1 MAART
6 RNALDH
12 HAVTDDVGIPEAVD
26 CRAKSTRERTVG
38 GGSRSDHDE
47 TAMNDN
53 MANHDPNASKAPEF
67 PTARAGMGF
76 DEASAAVVDYLKSVL
91 PMGFWAVT
99 RFDGLRQLYL
109 EVRDDSYGLGPG
121 GSHLWEDSFCINM
134 VAGKTPKIAP
144 DAMKIPEYAAS
155 GVAQA
160 IDIGAYV
167 GIPITQPDGELFGT
181 LCGLDPAPQS
191 DDMLQHAPLLDIFGL
206 LLSTILA
213 ADLDRTRQARE
224 LEQAE
229 LAAESDQMTGLF
241 NRRGWNRYME
251 IEEARFRRF
260 GDPGAVIVIDLDGLK
275 EVNDTEGHPA
285 GDELIKTAGRV
296 ISETI
301 RDSDIA
307 ARLGGDEFGI
317 IANSVAPA
325 DCDLLVARILDGFR
339 AAGVSGSVGHAPY
352 TVVAGFPGAFAEADA
367 SMYAEKQRRRAAR
380 AASS

>member
-1 MAART
+1 
-6 RNALDH
+6 
-12 HAVTDDVGIPEAVD
+12 
-26 CRAKSTRERTVG
+26 
-38 GGSRSDHDE
+38 
-47 TAMNDN
+47 
-53 MANHDPNASKAPEF
+53 
-67 PTARAGMGF
+67 
-76 DEASAAVVDYLKSVL
+76 
-91 PMGFWAVT
+91 
-99 RFDGLRQLYL
+99 
-109 EVRDDSYGLGPG
+109 
-121 GSHLWEDSFCINM
+121 M

>member
-1 MAART
+1 
-6 RNALDH
+6 
-12 HAVTDDVGIPEAVD
+12 
-26 CRAKSTRERTVG
+26 
-38 GGSRSDHDE
+38 
-47 TAMNDN
+47 
-53 MANHDPNASKAPEF
+53 
-67 PTARAGMGF
+67 MGF

-109 EVRDDSYGLGPG
+109 EVRDDAYGLGPG

-134 VAGKTPKIAP
+134 VAGTTPKIAP
-144 DAMKIPEYAAS
+144 DAMSIPEYAAS
-155 GVAQA
+155 GVAQQ
-160 IDIGAYV
+160 IDIGSYV

-181 LCGLDPAPQS
+181 LCGLDPAKQS
-191 DDMLQHAPLLDIFGL
+191 DEMLQHGPLLDIFGL

-213 ADLDRTRQARE
+213 ADLDRTRQARA

-229 LAAESDQMTGLF
+229 MAAESDELTGLF
-241 NRRGWNRYME
+241 NRRGWERYME
-251 IEEARFRRF
+251 IEESRFRRF

-275 EVNDTEGHPA
+275 EVNDTKGHQA
-285 GDELIKTAGRV
+285 GDELIKLAARV
-296 ISETI
+296 IQDSI

-317 IANSVAPA
+317 IASSVAPA
-325 DCDLLVARILDGFR
+325 DCDLLVSRILEGFQ

-380 AASS
+380 AATS